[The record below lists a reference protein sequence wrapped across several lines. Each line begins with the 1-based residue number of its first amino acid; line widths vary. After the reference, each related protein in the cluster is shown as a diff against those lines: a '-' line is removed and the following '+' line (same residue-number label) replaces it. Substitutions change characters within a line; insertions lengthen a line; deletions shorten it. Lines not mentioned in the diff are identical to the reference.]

1 MAEAKTQILSAIRRA
16 HGRGPLDGDART
28 AAETRLRDH
37 PRGTIPARSDLPR
50 PERLALFVEMAEKVA
65 ATVARVPGLADVPDA
80 VADYLAGQNLPAVVN
95 ASPDPALQAVPWS
108 KRPLLSVE
116 YGRAED
122 SDPASVT
129 GAIAGV
135 AETGTL
141 VLISGAQSP
150 STLNFLPDTH
160 IVVLRAA
167 QVVGAYEEAWDLLR
181 QAGAMPRTV
190 NWITGPSRT
199 GDIEQQIQ
207 LGAHGPRRLH
217 IVLVDEGD
225 A

>member
-1 MAEAKTQILSAIRRA
+1 MAEAKSQILSGIRRA
-16 HGRGPLDGDART
+16 LGRGPLDGDAR
-28 AAETRLRDH
+28 AAVEARLRDH
-37 PRGTIPARSDLPR
+37 PRGTIPARSDLPP

-80 VADYLAGQNLPAVVN
+80 VADYLAGQNLPAVIK

-108 KRPLLSVE
+108 RRPLLSVE

>member
-1 MAEAKTQILSAIRRA
+1 MAEARTQIISGIRRA
-16 HGRGPLDGDART
+16 LGRGALDSDSRA
-28 AAETRLRDH
+28 AAEARLRNH

-50 PERLALFVEMAEKVA
+50 PEQLALFIEMAEKVA
-65 ATVARVPGLADVPDA
+65 ATVARVPSLAEVPDA
-80 VADYLAGQNLPAVVN
+80 VADYLAGQNLPAVIK
-95 ASPDPALQAVPWS
+95 ASPDPALQAIPWS
-108 KRPLLSVE
+108 TRPLLSVA

-122 SDPASVT
+122 SDPTSVT
-129 GAIAGV
+129 GAVAGV

-141 VLISGAQSP
+141 ILTSGAQYP

-160 IVVLRAA
+160 IVVLRSA
-167 QVVGAYEEAWDLLR
+167 QIVGAYEEVWDLVR

>member
-1 MAEAKTQILSAIRRA
+1 MAEAKTQIIAGIRRA
-16 HGRGPLDGDART
+16 LGRGALEGGGKA
-28 AAETRLRDH
+28 AAEARLRDH
-37 PRGTIPARSDLPR
+37 PRGTIPARADLPR
-50 PERLALFVEMAEKVA
+50 PEQLALFVEMAEKVA
-65 ATVARVPGLADVPDA
+65 ATVAPVPSLADVPDA
-80 VADYLAGQNLPAVVN
+80 VADYLASQNLPAVIK
-95 ASPDPALQAVPWS
+95 ASPDPALRAIPWS
-108 KRPLLSVE
+108 NRPLLSVT
-116 YGRAED
+116 YGRADD

-141 VLISGAQSP
+141 VLISGAEAP

-160 IVVLRAA
+160 VVVLRAA

-217 IVLVDEGD
+217 IVLVDEGG